1 VAAARV
7 ILAAALVMLALAG
20 SAQACAPRTT
30 LGALE
35 DEVMCT
41 VCGLPL
47 SLATESPQAQSERA
61 LILRLVDRCQTKAQ
75 IESRLVA
82 EYGSE
87 VLASPPS
94 HGFDATAWLVPLLA
108 LLALA
113 GGLAGATGIW
123 RART

>member
-7 ILAAALVMLALAG
+7 ILAAALVVLALAG